1 MQNEI
6 QNNVTPAE
14 SFPMPMK
21 WHKFLIYFGL
31 WLGGISYALNG
42 LGLVTGGAYGS
53 TGVSAQQVYTVFPNL
68 KPVDIIL
75 GLAAIVIGVMLIVVR
90 FDLAK
95 FKQNAPKK
103 LLILYGVSA
112 VFALVY
118 PLLGSAVTTLSFM
131 ELWNPG
137 TLVGG
142 ILGIVIN
149 KVYYGKRAHLFVN

>member
-14 SFPMPMK
+14 STPMPMK
-21 WHKFLIYFGL
+21 WHKFLIYFAL
-31 WLGGISYALNG
+31 WLSGIGNALTG

-75 GLAAIVIGVMLIVVR
+75 GLAAIVLGVMLIVVR

-149 KVYYGKRAHLFVN
+149 KVYYDKRAHLFVN